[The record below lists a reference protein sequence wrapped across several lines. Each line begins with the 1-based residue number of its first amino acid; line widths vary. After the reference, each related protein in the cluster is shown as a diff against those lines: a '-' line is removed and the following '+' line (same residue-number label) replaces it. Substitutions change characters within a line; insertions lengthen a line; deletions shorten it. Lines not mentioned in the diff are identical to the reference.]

1 MEISTFLNQWTAA
14 IGVLL
19 IISMFTFM
27 LRRVVATNEVH
38 IVQSSKKS
46 VSYGNGLT
54 AGNTYYEFPSW
65 IPVIGVLVSKY
76 PVSVFTEELTDYEAY
91 DQGRLPFVLDVKA
104 FFRISDS
111 ETAAQRVSSFTE
123 MRAQLNDILKG
134 CIRSILATNDIES
147 IMQDRAKFG
156 DAFTK
161 EVDDNLRSWGVS
173 TVKSVELM
181 DIRDAQSSTVIK
193 NIMEKNKSRIEME
206 SRIEVAKNIKT
217 AEVAEIEAKRETD
230 VKKQDALQQ
239 VGLRTAEKDRE
250 VGIAQEQSTQS
261 ITDQKKVTASKEMEV
276 KQVTEVA
283 QAEIDKK
290 VQIVNA
296 EKTRDT
302 NVINAEAAK
311 KTKVIDAE
319 AEKESVQLKADGE
332 KASTISIADGKFQ
345 AKKFEAEGI
354 EAEGLARAVA
364 EKELQLAPVAAQIE
378 LANKIGENQN
388 YQKYLTTLK
397 QFDALIAVGIAQ
409 AKALE
414 AADIKVIANSGSVN
428 SGVNKVMD
436 LFSANGGTSIGSMLE
451 ALSNTDTGKALLEG
465 LLGKSEENKVSEN
478 K

>member
-1 MEISTFLNQWTAA
+1 MDNIWLNGYLYGGVVVLVLVLITF
-14 IGVLL
+14 
-19 IISMFTFM
+19 F

-38 IVQSSKKS
+38 IVQSSKRS
-46 VSYGNGLT
+46 ISYGNGLA

-65 IPVIGVLVSKY
+65 LPIIGVLVSKY

-111 ETAAQRVSSFTE
+111 NTAAQRVSSFTE
-123 MRAQLNDILKG
+123 MRGQLNDILKG

-181 DIRDAQSSTVIK
+181 DIRDAQGSTVIM
-193 NIMEKNKSRIEME
+193 NIMEKKKSLIEME
-206 SRIEVAKNIKT
+206 SRIEVAKNLKL
-217 AEVAEIEAKRETD
+217 AEISEIEAKRETD
-230 VKKQDALQQ
+230 VKKQEALQQ

-296 EKTRDT
+296 EKARET

-311 KTKVIDAE
+311 TTMLIDAE
-319 AEKESVQLKADGE
+319 AEKESVRLKADGE
-332 KASTISIADGKFQ
+332 KASTVLIADGRYQ
-345 AKKFEAEGI
+345 AKKFEADGI
-354 EAEGLARAVA
+354 EAEGRARAVA

-388 YQKYLTTLK
+388 YQQYLTTLK
-397 QFDALIAVGIAQ
+397 QFDAMIAVGIEQ

-414 AADIKVIANSGSVN
+414 KADIKVIANGGSVN
-428 SGVNKVMD
+428 SGMNKVMD
-436 LFSANGGTSIGSMLE
+436 LFSSQGGTSIGSMLE
-451 ALSNTDTGKALLEG
+451 AFANTDPGKSLLDKLTGEGKA
-465 LLGKSEENKVSEN
+465 KD
-478 K
+478 

>member
-1 MEISTFLNQWTAA
+1 MDDILLNGYVFGAAVAFVLVLITF
-14 IGVLL
+14 
-19 IISMFTFM
+19 F

-46 VSYGNGLT
+46 VSYGNGLP

-65 IPVIGVLVSKY
+65 LPIIGVLVSKY

-111 ETAAQRVSSFTE
+111 NTAAQRVSSFSE
-123 MRAQLNDILKG
+123 MRGQLNDILKG

-181 DIRDAQSSTVIK
+181 DIRDAQGSTVIK
-193 NIMEKNKSRIEME
+193 NIMEKKKSLIEME
-206 SRIEVAKNIKT
+206 SRIEVAKNLKL
-217 AEVAEIEAKRETD
+217 AEISEIEAKRETD

-296 EKTRDT
+296 EKARDT
-302 NVINAEAAK
+302 NVINAEAG
-311 KTKVIDAE
+311 KTTKLIDAE
-319 AEKESVQLKADGE
+319 AEKESVRLKADGE
-332 KASTISIADGKFQ
+332 KASTVLIADGKYQ

-388 YQKYLTTLK
+388 YQQYLTTLK
-397 QFDALIAVGIAQ
+397 QFDAMIAVGIEQ

-414 AADIKVIANSGSVN
+414 KADIKVIANGGSVN
-428 SGVNKVMD
+428 SGMNKVMD
-436 LFSANGGTSIGSMLE
+436 LFSSQGGTSIGSMLE
-451 ALSNTDTGKALLEG
+451 AFANTDTGKSLLDKLTG
-465 LLGKSEENKVSEN
+465 DSGKAKE
-478 K
+478 

>member
-1 MEISTFLNQWTAA
+1 MDDILLNGYVYGAAVVFVLVLITF
-14 IGVLL
+14 
-19 IISMFTFM
+19 F

-46 VSYGNGLT
+46 VSYGNGLA

-65 IPVIGVLVSKY
+65 LPIIGVLVSKY

-111 ETAAQRVSSFTE
+111 NTAAQRVSSFSE
-123 MRAQLNDILKG
+123 MRGQLNDILKG

-181 DIRDAQSSTVIK
+181 DIRDAQGSTVIK
-193 NIMEKNKSRIEME
+193 NIMEKKKSMIEME
-206 SRIEVAKNIKT
+206 SRIEVAKNLKL
-217 AEVAEIEAKRETD
+217 AEISEIEAKRETD

-296 EKTRDT
+296 EKARDT

-311 KTKVIDAE
+311 TTKLIDAE
-319 AEKESVQLKADGE
+319 AEKESVRLKADGE
-332 KASTISIADGKFQ
+332 KASTVLIADGKYQ

-388 YQKYLTTLK
+388 YQQYLTTLK
-397 QFDALIAVGIAQ
+397 QFDAMIAVGIEQ

-414 AADIKVIANSGSVN
+414 KADIKVIANAGSVN
-428 SGVNKVMD
+428 SGMNKVLD
-436 LFSANGGTSIGSMLE
+436 LFSSQGGTSIGSMLE
-451 ALSNTDTGKALLEG
+451 AFANTDTGKSLLDKLTG
-465 LLGKSEENKVSEN
+465 DTGKAK